1 MAVALFCLR
10 SEMNLLG
17 VLLGAATIFALIS
30 IFNIGI
36 ITAAVSG
43 LVVLLVVSYLFKTKK
58 HTVIQEGTQIV
69 SSVEHNKDNMGSEP
83 SPFGGVRSE

>member
-1 MAVALFCLR
+1 
-10 SEMNLLG
+10 MNLIGL
-17 VLLGAATIFALIS
+17 LLGAVIAFTLIQIFEVGNIIAAIS
-30 IFNIGI
+30 GI
-36 ITAAVSG
+36 IVFS
-43 LVVLLVVSYLFKTKK
+43 VISYLFRTKK

>member
-1 MAVALFCLR
+1 
-10 SEMNLLG
+10 MNLVG
-17 VLLGAATIFALIS
+17 VLLGAATVFILIKIVEVDS
-30 IFNIGI
+30 IV
-36 ITAAVSG
+36 AAVSG
-43 LVVLLVVSYLFKTKK
+43 VVVFSVIYFLFRTKK

>member
-1 MAVALFCLR
+1 M
-10 SEMNLLG
+10 SLLG
-17 VLLGAATIFALIS
+17 VLLGAATILVFITV
-30 IFNIGI
+30 FEIGS

-43 LVVLLVVSYLFKTKK
+43 LVVLLVVSYLFRTKK

>member
-1 MAVALFCLR
+1 
-10 SEMNLLG
+10 MNLIGL
-17 VLLGAATIFALIS
+17 LLGAAIVFTLIQIFDVG
-30 IFNIGI
+30 NII
-36 ITAAVSG
+36 AAVSG
-43 LVVLLVVSYLFKTKK
+43 IVFFSVISYLLRTKK

>member
-1 MAVALFCLR
+1 M
-10 SEMNLLG
+10 SLLG
-17 VLLGAATIFALIS
+17 VLLGAATILVFITV
-30 IFNIGI
+30 FEIGS

-43 LVVLLVVSYLFKTKK
+43 LVVLLVVSYLFRTKK

-83 SPFGGVRSE
+83 SPFGGARSE